1 MYDNFII
8 VNKSKSIIEQEPNPF
23 EQSFAAVSP
32 PKFEFIQVNQKWAS
46 DNCSY
51 KSNAGTG
58 KNTHTH
64 TVDNKIDSVTRKS
77 NIIFNIKK

>member
-58 KNTHTH
+58 KNAHTIG
-64 TVDNKIDSVTRKS
+64 NKVGPVTRKF